1 VIASSGGLTID
12 SVAKHSRRKLPPLPL
27 LPPVPPTHAP
37 APPSAPRSASGGVVE
52 RMSGRFPVP
61 PMTGRVVKRGPSTPE
76 LGASS

>member
-27 LPPVPPTHAP
+27 LPPAP
-37 APPSAPRSASGGVVE
+37 RPSASERGVERVSAGVVE

-61 PMTGRVVKRGPSTPE
+61 PMTGKGVRRGPSTPE
-76 LGASS
+76 LGAAS